1 MLKKYGKVYVILI
14 GNKARQGKDTV
25 AQYMKKHLD
34 NVHII
39 HFADP
44 LKMEV
49 MNKMREFPLIQQSP
63 ECYTLLDTY
72 DNPEGYYPK
81 FKFLDK
87 AEVPYLNEIFNKR
100 KIDVYWG
107 MDGNGF
113 DKHKDGE
120 MLQFWGT
127 DFRRKLCDEN
137 YWVNVIDQW
146 IKKIRDNSENV
157 LYNGKNVYICIPD
170 TRFKNEYEY
179 LKTLPSTSY
188 IGVFA
193 KVERFKNKTR
203 FVASDRDPMH
213 ESEVNLDDVE
223 PEYVIKNDKTLKNLE
238 KETLKFIKYLH
249 SI

>member
-49 MNKMREFPLIQQSP
+49 MNKFREYPLIHQSP
-63 ECYTLLDTY
+63 ECYILLDTY

-81 FKFLDK
+81 FKFVLK
-87 AEVPYLNEIFNKR
+87 EEVPYLDEIFKKR
-100 KIDVYWG
+100 NLKEYWG
-107 MDGNGF
+107 MNGNGH
-113 DKHKDGE
+113 DEHKDGE

-127 DFRRKLCDEN
+127 DFRRNLCDEN
-137 YWVNVIDQW
+137 YWVNIIDQW
-146 IKKIRDNSENV
+146 IKEIRDKNEKV
-157 LYNGKNVYICIPD
+157 LNEGKNVYICIPD

-188 IGVFA
+188 IKSFI
-193 KVERFKNKTR
+193 KIERCKKGIR
-203 FVASDRDPMH
+203 FVAKDRDPNH
-213 ESEVNLDDVE
+213 RSEVDLDDVT
-223 PEYVIKNDKTLKNLE
+223 PDYIIKNDKTLKNLE